1 MVIAM
6 SDNILSFT
14 VFVIHALAKAWMKTP
29 AFVYSVLN
37 ESQVLDGYV
46 ISSYDML
53 HTMGRKALIE
63 DITDFVK
70 EKGFAISEC
79 MSEEIKAELA
89 ALYKENLEASI
100 IKYLA
105 ERKKIDIRDAMNLYY
120 SSRLAEQ
127 IEKGEYGIENLDY
140 KYLAEDLLVNG

>member
-1 MVIAM
+1 
-6 SDNILSFT
+6 
-14 VFVIHALAKAWMKTP
+14 
-29 AFVYSVLN
+29 
-37 ESQVLDGYV
+37 
-46 ISSYDML
+46 
-53 HTMGRKALIE
+53 
-63 DITDFVK
+63 
-70 EKGFAISEC
+70 
-79 MSEEIKAELA
+79 MSEETKVELD

-105 ERKKIDIRDAMNLYY
+105 EKKQVEIREAMNLYY